1 MDTNKLYF
9 ASLRVATDRQYT
21 IFIGLTTI
29 ITHKHLKYVL
39 VQTSDMNKF
48 RDLRTGQR
56 YANNFS
62 SGNWAIDT
70 SSLEPFNEATGN
82 TQRYMSKRKAL
93 TLFDKK
99 VDEWRSKK

>member
-9 ASLRVATDRQYT
+9 ASLRVAVDRQYR
-21 IFIGLTTI
+21 IFIGLETI
-29 ITHKHLKYVL
+29 ITHNHLKYVL
-39 VQTSDMNKF
+39 VQTSDMAEFK
-48 RDLRTGQR
+48 DLRTGQR
-56 YANNFS
+56 YRTTFGERNY
-62 SGNWAIDT
+62 AIDT
-70 SSLEPFNEATGN
+70 DSLEPFNEATGN